1 MLEKTGVPT
10 AEQINSV
17 FPGQERLEKGPV
29 AIIECFQNIPCNPCN
44 TACKQNA
51 IQPFQDINDRPAII
65 EENCNGC
72 GLCLTKCPGLA
83 IMVVDLN
90 WEETRAMIKIPY
102 EFTPLPEKGETVH
115 ALNREG
121 SVVTDAEV
129 IRVQNPSSFDK
140 TPIVSFAVPKEFV
153 KQVRNIRRCAQS

>member
-1 MLEKTGVPT
+1 MLEKTGIPT
-10 AEQINSV
+10 AEQIDSI
-17 FPGQERLEKGPV
+17 FPSQERLEKGPV

-51 IQPFQDINDRPAII
+51 IQAFQDINDRPAII

-83 IMVVDLN
+83 IMVIDLN
-90 WEETRAMIKIPY
+90 WSEDRAMIKIPY
-102 EFTPLPEKGETVH
+102 EFSPLPAQGEIVH
-115 ALNREG
+115 ALGRDG
-121 SVVTDAEV
+121 AVITDAEV
-129 IRVQNPSSFDK
+129 IRVQNPASFDK
-140 TPIVSFAVPKEFV
+140 TPIVSIAVPKEFV